1 MKKLVYIAFIALLCA
16 CSSNKNSRSVLFG
29 NIAKE
34 INDYQAKQKEL
45 TIGGDSIEDKSKMAE
60 MIKES
65 DKLNEK
71 FLPKIQKAVE
81 KENGQELEIDV
92 NTREMEITEPICIYF
107 TKPLE
112 VIHDGFWEDMKFNL
126 QANFH
131 GSIKT
136 VSNFQIGDGVKLSE
150 MGKMQLVQPVSL
162 IGYDSANNEIFHS
175 LIGYFPVTSNDSL
188 TYITK
193 GSQMIWLPLNY
204 DNSLS
209 ADYVK
214 LDKLKIIIDK

>member
-1 MKKLVYIAFIALLCA
+1 MKKLVYIAFLALLCA

-112 VIHDGFWEDMKFNL
+112 VIHDGFWEDMKFIL
-126 QANFH
+126 QATFQ
-131 GSIKT
+131 GKIETIEDLPLGEGIK
-136 VSNFQIGDGVKLSE
+136 IPE
-150 MGKMQLVQPVSL
+150 GKNIELVQPVAL
-162 IGYDSANNEIFHS
+162 TGYDSSNNEIYKCK
-175 LIGYFPVTSNDSL
+175 IGYLPATVNDSA
-188 TYITK
+188 TFIPK
-193 GSQMIWLPLNY
+193 GSEILWLPLDY

-209 ADYVK
+209 SVYVRM
-214 LDKLKIIIDK
+214 DKLKVVIDN